1 MNKLSARLS
10 WGALLVVSVAVSAS
24 VAPPEPLP
32 PQVDLLQARSPIT
45 RHGQRKLLV
54 DVANTGKRLVSV
66 GESGLVLL
74 SQDGGV
80 SWSQSP
86 TPTSVMLTAV
96 HFPSA
101 QSGWAVGHDGVIL
114 ATHDG
119 GVTWARQFDG
129 RQGDQQMLEAAQA
142 QLARLPAARAGT
154 PEAPSNLRMA
164 LEDAVAGSQAA
175 VEAGPSRPLLAV
187 RFANDKTGFAA
198 GSFGQLFA
206 TDDGGQHWNYIGD
219 RLDNTEGL
227 HLNALTLSPDGRIY
241 IAAEAGTV
249 FVSTDMGRSWARS
262 NSGYK
267 GHLYGVLPLPGEALI
282 AYGFNG
288 HLFRS
293 TDGGQAWKPLLSPT
307 TKSIVSATTVN
318 GTALLVDED
327 GQLLTSTDQGENWA
341 LMGTRLPVRRVGAMA
356 LVLSTW
362 SKARDAMAFDV
373 LTVGLGGADRHTLRW
388 PAQPDTT
395 PTP

>member
-1 MNKLSARLS
+1 MNKLSACLS

-24 VAPPEPLP
+24 VSPPDPLP
-32 PQVDLLQARSPIT
+32 PHVDLLQARSPIT
-45 RHGQRKLLV
+45 HHGQRKLLV
-54 DVANTGKRLVSV
+54 DVANTGKRLVAV
-66 GESGLVLL
+66 GEAGLVML

-80 SWSQSP
+80 AWSQSP

-114 ATHDG
+114 ATRDG

-129 RQGDQQMLEAAQA
+129 RQGDQQMLEAARA
-142 QLARLPAARAGT
+142 QLARLPASRAGT
-154 PEAPSNLRMA
+154 AEAPSTLRMA
-164 LEDAVAGSQAA
+164 LGDAVAGSQAA

-198 GSFGQLFA
+198 GSFGQLFT
-206 TDDGGQHWNYIGD
+206 TDDGGKHWSYIGD
-219 RLDNTEGL
+219 RLDNAEGL
-227 HLNALTLSPDGRIY
+227 HLNALTLSADGHVY

-249 FVSTDMGRSWARS
+249 FVSTDMGRSWTRS
-262 NSGYK
+262 NTGYK
-267 GHLYGVLPLPGEALI
+267 GHLYGVLALPGDALL

-307 TKSIVSATTVN
+307 MKSIVSATMLT
-318 GTALLVDED
+318 GAALLVDEE
-327 GQLLTSTDQGENWA
+327 GQLLTSPDQGENWA
-341 LMGTRLPVRRVGAMA
+341 LMGQRLPVRRVGAMT

-362 SKARDAMAFDV
+362 SKPHGALAFDV
-373 LTVGLGGADRHTLRW
+373 LTVGLGGADRHAL
-388 PAQPDTT
+388 P
-395 PTP
+395 